1 MCLNTNY
8 KFSLQL
14 LGDNQILQFLVRTI
28 LSARIHL
35 SIQKKRVFQLQESS
49 ESISGLLRQ
58 VCQML
63 IRFNN
68 SNRSIS
74 KELQKSD
81 QDKIQPPPLVVNQ
94 RKPNQLQTF
103 KTKSYRHTNAYKKSQ
118 FCPFGVSI
126 KTHNSVYQQAISIVT
141 VSIKSTFPLQR
152 QFQEAAN
159 CLGYS

>member
-28 LSARIHL
+28 LSIRIHL
-35 SIQKKRVFQLQESS
+35 NIQKERVFQLQESTQ
-49 ESISGLLRQ
+49 SISGLQRQ

-74 KELQKSD
+74 SELQK
-81 QDKIQPPPLVVNQ
+81 DKIQPPPLVVNQ
-94 RKPNQLQTF
+94 RKPDQLQTF

-118 FCPFGVSI
+118 FCPLGASVQ
-126 KTHNSVYQQAISIVT
+126 TYNSVYQQAIPIVT